1 MCRVSRI
8 PATWDT
14 RAQLTNPDPCISRDA
29 PGIHVTELTNP
40 CPGQRS
46 ASQLSGIHVW
56 SPRMLGR
63 SASSA
68 DGSVR
73 IITVS

>member
-1 MCRVSRI
+1 M
-8 PATWDT
+8 
-14 RAQLTNPDPCISRDA
+14 
-29 PGIHVTELTNP
+29 TELTNP